1 METTSKGNL
10 IEDLNELSYNNSVG
24 VKYINQSITESPSEL
39 SDDTAS
45 KPQELNFDKLLTKEG
60 SSHPPIPGN
69 EITDKELE
77 TTSEVYLTEDLNDL
91 SNNDSLL
98 VKYNNKSD
106 FNDDTNSKLQEL
118 NFDKLFTK
126 EGSSHPTFPRTEITD
141 KELETTTQVYLP
153 EDLNDLLVNDH
164 IGVMHINKSIFELWL
179 EFNDE
184 ITDEELETTSQDY
197 LMEELNILSFN
208 NSLLVKYS
216 NKSIA
221 EPQSDFSDDTDFRL
235 QELNFDKLLTKEGSS
250 HPIFPRNEITDE
262 ELETTTQVYIMED
275 LNDLKSQFSD
285 ETDSKAQKSNF
296 DNLLPKGHLN
306 PPLFPRM
313 ETTYQNNGN
322 VTKST
327 ERIFNATQQTMY
339 QVSPKT
345 KVDTNQ
351 SRGNLMMPKV
361 SSLLNKTLDS
371 TKPEANFRSKR
382 QYGLSTAIAN
392 LYTVAKI
399 SGYCNLLVTSG
410 PGAVLN
416 QITIDA
422 TAACTSACCS
432 IALPVSPGLY
442 NCNLDPACI
451 LALPQL
457 LYPTIASCTAKSVT
471 DLQVLYTNYC
481 PPITTTTAATTT
493 TTPFIPSG
501 VVYAG
506 AAVVTAGAVAVTAL
520 VLTPDLPIV
529 TAQGIPPGNNVV
541 GCPWGGGLPQGKSII
556 TRLALTLVPRGKVP
570 VAVFPPF
577 HSTRDQ

>member
-77 TTSEVYLTEDLNDL
+77 TTSQVYLTEDLNDL

-126 EGSSHPTFPRTEITD
+126 EGSSHP
-141 KELETTTQVYLP
+141 
-153 EDLNDLLVNDH
+153 
-164 IGVMHINKSIFELWL
+164 L

-296 DNLLPKGHLN
+296 DNLLPKGRLS

-442 NCNLDPACI
+442 NCNLDR
-451 LALPQL
+451 L
-457 LYPTIASCTAKSVT
+457 
-471 DLQVLYTNYC
+471 
-481 PPITTTTAATTT
+481 
-493 TTPFIPSG
+493 
-501 VVYAG
+501 
-506 AAVVTAGAVAVTAL
+506 
-520 VLTPDLPIV
+520 
-529 TAQGIPPGNNVV
+529 VV
-541 GCPWGGGLPQGKSII
+541 GDNSFADFCNRWNKFL
-556 TRLALTLVPRGKVP
+556 
-570 VAVFPPF
+570 
-577 HSTRDQ
+577 